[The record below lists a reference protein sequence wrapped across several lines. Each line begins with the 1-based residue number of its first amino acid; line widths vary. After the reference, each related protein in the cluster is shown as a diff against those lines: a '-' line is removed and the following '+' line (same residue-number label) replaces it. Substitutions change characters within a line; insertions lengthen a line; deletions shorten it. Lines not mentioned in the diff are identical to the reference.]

1 MAPEYAMYGIVSMK
15 NDVFAFGVILL
26 EIVGLSMCRSK
37 PPNKHH
43 HAKYEWAW
51 EAWEAGLTEEL
62 FDPSKYEESQG
73 MEIIRRWV
81 QVGLLCVEENREDR
95 PSIADVLEMLNG
107 KEELPTP
114 KKLAYLI
121 SDEGKSD
128 EEGSA

>member
-1 MAPEYAMYGIVSMK
+1 MW
-15 NDVFAFGVILL
+15 FQ
-26 EIVGLSMCRSK
+26 
-37 PPNKHH
+37 
-43 HAKYEWAW
+43 AW

-114 KKLAYLI
+114 KKPAYLI